1 MITEVQVVAFVLVLA
16 RVTAFIAFFPL
27 FAKRQLPNTV
37 KVGLAGGLTFFWYGM
52 VEAQLSQDPGAAAA
66 NMNVVSSFLLLTKEV
81 TIGVVLSIALGL
93 FFLPAKI
100 AGSYVGQELGLSLA
114 SISDPGSQD
123 SSTLISRV
131 FEAFS
136 ILIFFSINM
145 HHFLILVIHFSFD
158 QMLGKIDILRLP
170 TEDLVSLLNRV
181 SDYGFLI
188 VGPVAILF
196 MLITIG
202 LAYLNKAAPTLNLF
216 SVGMSIR
223 SGFGIF
229 CLLIFCPVIFG
240 AIQSYIF
247 RMQADIE
254 EVLTVFAAQ

>member
-1 MITEVQVVAFVLVLA
+1 MITEVQVVAFILVLS
-16 RVTAFIAFFPL
+16 RVSAFIAFFPL
-27 FAKRQLPNTV
+27 FAKRQLPNSV
-37 KVGLAGGLTFFWYGM
+37 KVGMAGGLTFFWYGM
-52 VEAQLSQDPGAAAA
+52 VEAQLSLDHSATTDLT
-66 NMNVVSSFLLLTKEV
+66 VVSSILLLAKEV

-100 AGSYVGQELGLSLA
+100 AGSYIGQELGLSLA
-114 SISDPGSQD
+114 AISDPNSQD
-123 SSTLISRV
+123 SSTLISRI
-131 FEAFS
+131 FEAFA

-145 HHFLILVIHFSFD
+145 HHFLILVIHGSFD
-158 QMLGKIDILRLP
+158 QMLGKIDVLRLP
-170 TEDLVSLLNRV
+170 TEDLVLLLNRV

-196 MLITIG
+196 MLITLG

-229 CLLIFCPVIFG
+229 CLLVFCPVIFG
-240 AIQSYIF
+240 SIQSWFY

-254 EVLTVFAAQ
+254 EVLTAMTMQ

>member
-1 MITEVQVVAFVLVLA
+1 MITEVQVVSFILVLA
-16 RVTAFIAFFPL
+16 RVSAFIAFFPL

-37 KVGLAGGLTFFWYGM
+37 KVGLSGGLTFFWYGM
-52 VEAQLSQDPGAAAA
+52 VEAQLSQNPAAADLD
-66 NMNVVSSFLLLTKEV
+66 VVSSVLMLAQEV

-93 FFLPAKI
+93 FFIPAKI
-100 AGSYVGQELGLSLA
+100 AGSYIGQELGLSLA

-123 SSTLISRV
+123 SSTLISRI

-136 ILIFFSINM
+136 VLIFFSINM
-145 HHFLILVIHFSFD
+145 HHFLILVIHHSFD
-158 QMLGKIDILRLP
+158 QMLGKINVVRLP

-181 SDYGFLI
+181 ADFGFLI

-196 MLITIG
+196 MLITLG

-229 CLLIFCPVIFG
+229 CLLLFCPVIFG
-240 AIQSYIF
+240 AIQSYF
-247 RMQADIE
+247 HRMQADIE
-254 EVLTVFAAQ
+254 EILTLISLQ

>member
-1 MITEVQVVAFVLVLA
+1 MITEAQAVVFVLVLA
-16 RVTAFIAFFPL
+16 RVSAFIAFFPL

-37 KVGLAGGLTFFWYGM
+37 KIGLAVGLTWFWFGM
-52 VEAQLSQDPGAAAA
+52 VEARLGLNAETELELTAI
-66 NMNVVSSFLLLTKEV
+66 SSILMLAKEV

-114 SISDPGSQD
+114 AISDPGSQD

-131 FEAFS
+131 FEGFA
-136 ILIFFSINM
+136 ILIFFGINL
-145 HHFLILVIHFSFD
+145 HHFLILVIHSSFD
-158 QMLGKIDILRLP
+158 QLLGKIDVLRLP
-170 TEDLVSLLNRV
+170 TEQIIQLIARV
-181 SDYGFLI
+181 NDYGFMI
-188 VGPVAILF
+188 IGPVAILF
-196 MLITIG
+196 MLITLG

-229 CLLIFCPVIFG
+229 CLLVFCPVIFG
-240 AIQSYIF
+240 AIQLYF
-247 RMQADIE
+247 YRMQSEIE
-254 EVLTVFAAQ
+254 QILVSF

>member
-1 MITEVQVVAFVLVLA
+1 MITEVQIVAFILVLS
-16 RVTAFIAFFPL
+16 RVSAFIAFFPL
-27 FAKRQLPNTV
+27 FAKRQLPSTV
-37 KVGLAGGLTFFWYGM
+37 KVGVAGGLTFFWYGM
-52 VEAQLSQDPGAAAA
+52 VESKLGMDPGVS
-66 NMNVVSSFLLLTKEV
+66 MNLTVVSSILLLAKEV

-100 AGSYVGQELGLSLA
+100 AGSYIGQELGLSLA

-131 FEAFS
+131 FESFA
-136 ILIFFSINM
+136 ILMFFSTNM
-145 HHFLILVIHFSFD
+145 HHFLILVIHSSFD
-158 QMLGKIDILRLP
+158 RMLGRIDVMRLP
-170 TEDLVSLLNRV
+170 TEDLVSLLNRT
-181 SDYGFLI
+181 SDYGFLV

-196 MLITIG
+196 MLITLG

-240 AIQSYIF
+240 AIQSYF
-247 RMQADIE
+247 YRMQADIE
-254 EVLTVFAAQ
+254 ELLNAF

>member
-1 MITEVQVVAFVLVLA
+1 MISEVQVVAFVLVLA
-16 RVTAFIAFFPL
+16 RVSAFVAFFPL
-27 FAKRQLPNTV
+27 FAKRQIPNTV
-37 KVGLAGGLTFFWYGM
+37 KVGLAVGLTWFWYGM
-52 VEAQLSQDPGAAAA
+52 VEAKLNLNPQQVTDL
-66 NMNVVSSFLLLTKEV
+66 NIVSSTLLMMQEV

-100 AGSYVGQELGLSLA
+100 AGSYIGQELGLSLA

-131 FEAFS
+131 CEAFA
-136 ILIFFSINM
+136 ILIFFGINM
-145 HHFLILVIHFSFD
+145 HHFLILVIHGSFD
-158 QMLGKIDILRLP
+158 QLFGKIDVLRLP
-170 TEDLVSLLNRV
+170 TEELVALLNRV
-181 SDYGFLI
+181 NDYGFLI

-196 MLITIG
+196 MLVTLG

-229 CLLIFCPVIFG
+229 CLLVFCPVIFG
-240 AIQSYIF
+240 AIQAYF
-247 RMQADIE
+247 YRMQADVE
-254 EVLTVFAAQ
+254 EVLTTIASQ